1 MGTHMPL
8 IGSRGKWISSEFKVS
23 LVYTAERLYPK
34 NKRNKQKK
42 KKKKKERKEKKGRKK
57 ETKKNPSENNKNMLT
72 TNFNYF

>member
-1 MGTHMPL
+1 MPL

-42 KKKKKERKEKKGRKK
+42 KKKKRNEKKRKEERKRPKKTPLKTIK
-57 ETKKNPSENNKNMLT
+57 TC
-72 TNFNYF
+72 